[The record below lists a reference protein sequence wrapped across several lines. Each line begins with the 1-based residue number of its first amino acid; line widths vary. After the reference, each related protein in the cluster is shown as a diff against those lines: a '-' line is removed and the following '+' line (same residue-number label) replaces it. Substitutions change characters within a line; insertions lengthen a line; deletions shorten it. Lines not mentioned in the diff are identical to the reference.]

1 MHAQPQDEIA
11 SIIEKKPDGEIEKI
25 VMDFHLL
32 FGMESDDF
40 MGRYWSEEV
49 RDDMK
54 SWLRSALSQYGKARE
69 DETAKAFGGQP
80 AQPEGDDREDIIL
93 QFRKRYGSIDATI
106 ESFLLDALFQ
116 YGKAQFEAG
125 KKAGMLESFQKGF
138 EAGEEIGF
146 EAGEKKADE
155 LIKAIHLYNTDAGY
169 TLKQAQIITRKQVM
183 DDMKAGRCPM
193 RCTEW
198 NYAGSCEHLN
208 HA

>member
-1 MHAQPQDEIA
+1 MTTPQDEIV
-11 SIIEKKPDGEIEKI
+11 SIIEKIMPEIRNCPNPKECTSCEKVI
-25 VMDFHLL
+25 TA
-32 FGMESDDF
+32 
-40 MGRYWSEEV
+40 
-49 RDDMK
+49 
-54 SWLRSALSQYGKARE
+54 ALSK
-69 DETAKAFGGQP
+69 
-80 AQPEGDDREDIIL
+80 
-93 QFRKRYGSIDATI
+93 
-106 ESFLLDALFQ
+106 

-146 EAGEKKADE
+146 EAGQKKADE
-155 LIKAIHLYNTDAGY
+155 LIEAIHLYNTDSGY
-169 TLKQAQIITRKQVM
+169 ALKQAQIITRKQVM